1 MDETTVGF
9 LQNLPISILTAIL
22 AENFVF
28 ARAFGVS
35 TMMMSAKNKRN
46 LPGICLGVCYFT
58 IISSIAAWAV
68 SQKIGFSA
76 EKPYIPL
83 TYSLIIGALYAVT
96 LVISL
101 IIFHGK
107 FARMKKYVH
116 ISAFNSVVMGT
127 IFLSAS
133 SCEGLVQ
140 FTVFGICA
148 GLGFSAAAVM
158 LSGVYGQLVSE
169 DVPRAFRGYP
179 AVMIFAG
186 IIAMA
191 VYGILGRA
199 PSFA

>member
-1 MDETTVGF
+1 MIESGF
-9 LQNLPISILTAIL
+9 LNDLPAAVLTAML

-35 TMMMSAKNKRN
+35 TMITSAKNKKN
-46 LPGICLGVCYFT
+46 LFGICVGVCYFT
-58 IISSIAAWAV
+58 IAASAASWAV
-68 SQKIGFSA
+68 SRKIGFSA

-96 LVISL
+96 LVMAY
-101 IIFHGK
+101 IIFRGK
-107 FARMKKYVH
+107 FGKIKKYVH

-133 SCEGLVQ
+133 GCEGIEQ
-140 FTVFGICA
+140 FMLFGICS

-158 LSGVYGQLVSE
+158 LSEVYGQLFSE

-179 AVMIFAG
+179 AVMIFTG
-186 IIAMA
+186 LIAMA
-191 VYGILGRA
+191 VYGILGHV